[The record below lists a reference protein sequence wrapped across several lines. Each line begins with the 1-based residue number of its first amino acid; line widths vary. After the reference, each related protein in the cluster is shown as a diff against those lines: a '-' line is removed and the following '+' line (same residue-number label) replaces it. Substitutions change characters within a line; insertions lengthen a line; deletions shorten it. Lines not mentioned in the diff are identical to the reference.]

1 MYIKPVNLFYKT
13 KNKTNIEFKGKIF
26 SEKQIRLI
34 MLSRYLISFS
44 KIYDHVQ
51 RKVESNLSSN
61 VSHRICKL
69 SWF

>member
-51 RKVESNLSSN
+51 RKVENNLSSN